1 LLPASAHSLSAPG
14 IRSQLVCSRHP
25 LTACLLPASAHSL
38 SAPGIRSQLVC
49 ERMPGADKPVR
60 AHQQVLAGVGAQP

>member
-1 LLPASAHSLSAPG
+1 

-60 AHQQVLAGVGAQP
+60 ARQGVSGRSPEPVT